1 MSTET
6 KKATEETF
14 EEAIEKGVF
23 LTWQDRLKDEYW
35 QLAKKIDKLHRFII
49 GTKVANT
56 DGVDENVLKV
66 MESQE
71 AQMRA
76 YADCLIIR
84 AKLCRIE
91 L

>member
-1 MSTET
+1 MSKET

-14 EEAIEKGVF
+14 EEAIEKVCPF
-23 LTWQDRLKDEYW
+23 TWKDRLKDEYW
-35 QLAKKIDKLHRFII
+35 QLNQKINDLHRFII

-56 DGVDENVLKV
+56 DNVDENVLKV
-66 MESQE
+66 MENQE

-84 AKLCRIE
+84 AKLCGIG